1 MNPHEIRTL
10 NEPFLRIPELL
21 KNSGRYR
28 HCQSLEPFS

>member
-1 MNPHEIRTL
+1 MIPCEIRTL

-21 KNSGRYR
+21 KDSGRYE